1 MAPAATNGNNHRHV
15 DRVVELKKQADGTQL
30 FNPFYSPT
38 ADSAADDT
46 YKYAALKVSEIVSG
60 LKKITTKMYCS
71 HTSPSSVGNHSRRL
85 RSPTE
90 VILLIQRRKHCLVP
104 RRRFNTLHQP
114 SELKSQESI

>member
-1 MAPAATNGNNHRHV
+1 MASVATNENNNGHV

-30 FNPFYSPT
+30 VNPFYSPT

-46 YKYAALKVSEIVSG
+46 YKYAAFKVSEIVSG
-60 LKKITTKMYCS
+60 LKITTNMYCS

-90 VILLIQRRKHCLVP
+90 VNLLIQGRKPCLVP